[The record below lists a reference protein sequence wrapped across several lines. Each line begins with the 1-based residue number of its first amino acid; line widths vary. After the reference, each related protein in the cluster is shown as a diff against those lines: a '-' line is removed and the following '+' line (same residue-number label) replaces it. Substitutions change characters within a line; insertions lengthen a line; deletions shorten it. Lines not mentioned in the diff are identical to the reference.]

1 MSFILDALKKS
12 ENERQ
17 RKVGPSL
24 ADVHVRPAE
33 NSRPWW
39 AVAIAALL
47 LINLGVL
54 IVALTRHHDST
65 PAQPPTAAQQPAGD
79 SRIASPQAR
88 ASMPVDSASGP
99 QVESSANSPPRNF
112 PSPTTSAAVHPLAEE
127 AGVPPSSMSDA
138 PSPSLAGAA
147 LPPDGPPVVRPI
159 EAPSVAPANTT
170 PTFAGRNQQSNQS
183 SEKQSNEM
191 LPTASDLIASGTQ
204 LPELHLDIHV
214 HSANPADRFVFVN
227 MHKYLEGETMSEG
240 PVVERITPDGV
251 ILNQHG
257 LRFLLPRQ

>member
-33 NSRPWW
+33 TNRPWW
-39 AVAIAALL
+39 AYAIAALL

-54 IVALTRHHDST
+54 IVALARNHAAVQPQT
-65 PAQPPTAAQQPAGD
+65 PAAASAPSSSVENSHSQTA
-79 SRIASPQAR
+79 
-88 ASMPVDSASGP
+88 MPVDSVSQSQAAS
-99 QVESSANSPPRNF
+99 VTPPPAAPERT
-112 PSPTTSAAVHPLAEE
+112 PPTTNAAVHSLAEE
-127 AGVPPSSMSDA
+127 AGVPANDMTEPYDA
-138 PSPSLAGAA
+138 PNPSLAAA
-147 LPPDGPPVVRPI
+147 ARPPEGPPMVRPI

-170 PTFAGRNQQSNQS
+170 PTFASRTQPS
-183 SEKQSNEM
+183 KQADEI
-191 LPTASDLIASGTQ
+191 LPTASDLIASGKQ

-214 HSANPADRFVFVN
+214 HSPNPAERFVFIN
-227 MHKYLEGETMSEG
+227 MHKYVEGQSLSEG
-240 PVVERITPDGV
+240 PTVERITPEGV
-251 ILNQHG
+251 ILNQNG

>member
-33 NSRPWW
+33 SNRPWW

-54 IVALTRHHDST
+54 IVALTRSHESKQTPTPVAAQSST
-65 PAQPPTAAQQPAGD
+65 SASSSANVQARAQPPVTPRSQV
-79 SRIASPQAR
+79 R
-88 ASMPVDSASGP
+88 APDA
-99 QVESSANSPPRNF
+99 SSAPPSNDTL
-112 PSPTTSAAVHPLAEE
+112 PTTSAAVRSLAEE
-127 AGVPPSSMSDA
+127 AGVPSSAGNEPSDA
-138 PSPSLAGAA
+138 PSNSLAAA
-147 LPPDGPPVVRPI
+147 AVPPAGPPVVRPI
-159 EAPSVAPANTT
+159 EAPNVSPANTT
-170 PTFAGRNQQSNQS
+170 TTFAGRTQES
-183 SEKQSNEM
+183 KPPNEV
-191 LPTASDLIASGTQ
+191 LPTASDLIAGGTQ

-214 HSANPADRFVFVN
+214 HAANPADRFVFVN
-227 MHKYLEGETMSEG
+227 MHKYVEGQTMSEG

-251 ILNQHG
+251 ILNLRG
-257 LRFLLPRQ
+257 LRFLLPHT

>member
-33 NSRPWW
+33 NNRPWW

-47 LINLGVL
+47 LVNLGVL
-54 IVALTRHHDST
+54 IVALTRKHDAAPAQT
-65 PAQPPTAAQQPAGD
+65 PAAVQSPAPQIAATPP
-79 SRIASPQAR
+79 AR
-88 ASMPVDSASGP
+88 TSMPTDSASRS
-99 QVESSANSPPRNF
+99 QAATSRSSDYTP
-112 PSPTTSAAVHPLAEE
+112 PTTSAAVHSLAEE
-127 AGVPPSSMSDA
+127 AGVPSSTGNEGNDA

-159 EAPSVAPANTT
+159 EAPTVSPANTS
-170 PTFAGRNQQSNQS
+170 PAFASRTQESKQSNDKQS
-183 SEKQSNEM
+183 SEV

-214 HSANPADRFVFVN
+214 HAANPADRFVFVN
-227 MHKYLEGETMSEG
+227 MHKYLEGQTMSEG

>member
-33 NSRPWW
+33 NNRPWW
-39 AVAIAALL
+39 AYAIAALL

-54 IVALTRHHDST
+54 IVALTRNHT
-65 PAQPPTAAQQPAGD
+65 AVQPQTSVAASAP
-79 SRIASPQAR
+79 SSSIANGQR
-88 ASMPVDSASGP
+88 QTSMPIDSATQSQGASLAP
-99 QVESSANSPPRNF
+99 APAAPERTPPSTN
-112 PSPTTSAAVHPLAEE
+112 AAVHPLAEE
-127 AGVPPSSMSDA
+127 AGVPANEMTEPNDA
-138 PSPSLAGAA
+138 PNPSLAAAA
-147 LPPDGPPVVRPI
+147 LPPEGPPMVRPI

-170 PTFAGRNQQSNQS
+170 PTFASRTQES
-183 SEKQSNEM
+183 KQPDEI
-191 LPTASDLIASGTQ
+191 LPTASDLIASGKQ

-214 HSANPADRFVFVN
+214 HSPNPAERFVFVN
-227 MHKYLEGETMSEG
+227 MHKYVEGQTLTEG
-240 PVVERITPDGV
+240 PTVERITPEGV
-251 ILNQHG
+251 ILNQNG